1 MSYEFITARL
11 TPEKSSAVRKEV
23 KRAATVKEYLT
34 VRFSKNLSF
43 ISRLSW
49 LEIFSVVSL
58 IDRF

>member
-34 VRFSKNLSF
+34 VLTG
-43 ISRLSW
+43 
-49 LEIFSVVSL
+49 
-58 IDRF
+58 